1 MKKLLIIDGNAIVH
15 RAYHALPPLNDSQGQ
30 PVNAVYGFFSMLL
43 KVLEDVKPDY
53 LIVCFDRPK
62 PTFRKALFVGYQAH
76 RPKMADDLS
85 GQIKILHDAL
95 EKNHVSI
102 FELDG
107 YEADDLIGTLAWQAV
122 HGSQFTVH
130 GQKDTNPGRRTLND
144 EPIEVKIVTGD
155 RDLLQLVNDKVHI
168 LFPILGITKMTEYD
182 AAKVEEKFGVRPD
195 QFIDYKALIGDS
207 SDGYPGVAGI
217 GPKTASNLL
226 QKFGTFEHLYKTLS
240 EVPPKIAEKLATDAE
255 QAALAKQLATILTD
269 APITLHIEKCSL
281 EHLEKETMA
290 DVFSGLSF
298 ESLKKR
304 LDAIKTIKSKA
315 EKEKTK
321 LGSQMSLL

>member
-15 RAYHALPPLNDSQGQ
+15 RAYHALPPLNDAQGQ

-107 YEADDLIGTLAWQAV
+107 YEADDLIGTLAHQAV
-122 HGSQFTVH
+122 
-130 GQKDTNPGRRTLND
+130 QK
-144 EPIEVKIVTGD
+144 EHIEVKIVTGD
-155 RDLLQLVNDKVHI
+155 RDLLQLVNDNVHI

-226 QKFGTFEHLYKTLS
+226 QKFDTFERLYKTLS
-240 EVPPKIAEKLATDAE
+240 EVLPKIAEKLATDAE

-281 EHLEKETMA
+281 DHLEKETMA
-290 DVFSGLSF
+290 DVFSSLSF

-304 LDAIKTIKSKA
+304 LDTIKTIKSKA
-315 EKEKTK
+315 EKEKAK